1 MFQPDTD
8 SRGNT
13 VKEQTPP
20 FELVQYT
27 TGPLQK
33 ISSTKLLF
41 WRNSLKKKWTLLYL
55 FIYLFVVLQLKSH
68 QQHFFNLSVA
78 QTWHFLTPCF
88 PRLIV

>member
-1 MFQPDTD
+1 MFQPDTN

-33 ISSTKLLF
+33 ISFTKLLF

-55 FIYLFVVLQLKSH
+55 FIYLLFSSLNH
-68 QQHFFNLSVA
+68 TNN
-78 QTWHFLTPCF
+78 TFLTWVL
-88 PRLIV
+88 PRLGTF